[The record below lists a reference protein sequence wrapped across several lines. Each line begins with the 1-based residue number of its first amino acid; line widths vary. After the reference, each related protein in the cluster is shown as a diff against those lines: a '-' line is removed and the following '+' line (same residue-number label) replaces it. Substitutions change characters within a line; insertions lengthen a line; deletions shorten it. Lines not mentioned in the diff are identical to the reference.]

1 MAITILDDLPE
12 FLKNFLIGRGIKPPV
27 DPNAVPVSSG
37 LVPVLP
43 KRRVVPENA
52 YTSGDID
59 VDPPANIPFDSSYF
73 SNLLGIGGLFGG
85 SENTSPIPSDF
96 EDKTTWQGNPMDN
109 VGLMKP
115 EAYQNLRGFLKP
127 ELRGALNQAAFAS
140 WNDPANYAPY
150 LANLGRDTDP
160 NSATKNYID
169 KTQSSLSDFGSRL
182 SNQFMEPFHSP
193 YISDERKIGY
203 GVSKIIPSLMGGL
216 APVLGL
222 FGAIGQAM
230 GAYHPLNAAKD
241 SNIFMDPLTDVS
253 TWDSLSPGAGG
264 FQTGSLNID
273 NQLANLAKENPDQ
286 WLDTPYGYITAS
298 DLNKANEAGLFDSVI
313 GTLDDTELAVGFRD
327 PNSWAQRVDYG
338 VSLPQ
343 DRGFQEVAPFGFTN
357 QQALQDFENTRSGEF
372 LNQAGIIGEVLGD
385 TSYET
390 IQNIAEGLAT
400 GDDSAFDDAYADSF
414 SDTTEGSEDSSI
426 DDFGGEGWF

>member
-12 FLKNFLIGRGIKPPV
+12 FLKNFLIRRGIKPPV

-37 LVPVLP
+37 LVPALT
-43 KRRVVPENA
+43 RQRVVPENA

-59 VDPPANIPFDSSYF
+59 VDPPANIPFDPSYF
-73 SNLLGIGGLFGG
+73 SNLLGGLFGG
-85 SENTSPIPSDF
+85 AENTPSIPSDAENTSLIPSDKIAF
-96 EDKTTWQGNPMDN
+96 PNALTIGSGLPMLESQNQGS
-109 VGLMKP
+109 V
-115 EAYQNLRGFLKP
+115 
-127 ELRGALNQAAFAS
+127 
-140 WNDPANYAPY
+140 
-150 LANLGRDTDP
+150 
-160 NSATKNYID
+160 KNYIA
-169 KTQSSLSDFGSRL
+169 KTQNSLSDFGSRL

-193 YISDERKIGY
+193 YISDSRKIGY

-230 GAYHPLNAAKD
+230 GDYHPLNPAKD

-273 NQLANLAKENPDQ
+273 NQLAKAAEENPDQ
-286 WLDTPYGYITAS
+286 WLKTPYGYITAS

-372 LNQAGIIGEVLGD
+372 LNRAGIIGEGMED
-385 TSYET
+385 TSYENL
-390 IQNIAEGLAT
+390 QNIAEGLAGGYAVGT
-400 GDDSAFDDAYADSF
+400 KDGAFVDF
-414 SDTTEGSEDSSI
+414 SDF
-426 DDFGGEGWF
+426 DDFGMTDDVGLDSYFGEGDYGDGLI

>member
-12 FLKNFLIGRGIKPPV
+12 FLKNFLIRRGIKPPV

-37 LVPVLP
+37 LVPALT
-43 KRRVVPENA
+43 RQRVVPENA

-59 VDPPANIPFDSSYF
+59 VDPPANIPFDPSYF
-73 SNLLGIGGLFGG
+73 SNLLGGLFGG
-85 SENTSPIPSDF
+85 AENTPSIPSDAENTSLIPSDKIAF
-96 EDKTTWQGNPMDN
+96 PNALTIGSGLPMLESQNQGS
-109 VGLMKP
+109 V
-115 EAYQNLRGFLKP
+115 
-127 ELRGALNQAAFAS
+127 
-140 WNDPANYAPY
+140 
-150 LANLGRDTDP
+150 
-160 NSATKNYID
+160 KNYIA

-193 YISDERKIGY
+193 YISDSRKIGY

-230 GAYHPLNAAKD
+230 GDYHPLNPAKD

-273 NQLANLAKENPDQ
+273 NQLAKAAEENPDQ
-286 WLDTPYGYITAS
+286 WLKTPYGYITAS

-372 LNQAGIIGEVLGD
+372 LNQAGIIGEGMGD
-385 TSYET
+385 TSYENL
-390 IQNIAEGLAT
+390 QNIAEGLAGGYAVGT
-400 GDDSAFDDAYADSF
+400 KDGAFVDF
-414 SDTTEGSEDSSI
+414 SDF
-426 DDFGGEGWF
+426 DDFGMTDDVGLDSYFGEGDYGDGLI

>member
-12 FLKNFLIGRGIKPPV
+12 FLKNFLIRRGIKPPV

-37 LVPVLP
+37 LVPALT
-43 KRRVVPENA
+43 RQRVVPENA

-59 VDPPANIPFDSSYF
+59 VDPPANIPFDPSYF
-73 SNLLGIGGLFGG
+73 SNLLGGLFGG
-85 SENTSPIPSDF
+85 AENTPSIPSDAENTSLIPSDKIAF
-96 EDKTTWQGNPMDN
+96 PNALTIGSGLPMLESQNQGS
-109 VGLMKP
+109 V
-115 EAYQNLRGFLKP
+115 
-127 ELRGALNQAAFAS
+127 
-140 WNDPANYAPY
+140 
-150 LANLGRDTDP
+150 
-160 NSATKNYID
+160 KNYIA

-193 YISDERKIGY
+193 YISDSRKIGY

-230 GAYHPLNAAKD
+230 GDYHPLNPAKD

-273 NQLANLAKENPDQ
+273 NQLAKAAEENPDQ
-286 WLDTPYGYITAS
+286 WLKTPYGYITAS

-372 LNQAGIIGEVLGD
+372 LNRAGIIGEGMED
-385 TSYET
+385 TSYENL
-390 IQNIAEGLAT
+390 QNIAEGLAGGYAVGT
-400 GDDSAFDDAYADSF
+400 KDGAFVDF
-414 SDTTEGSEDSSI
+414 SDF
-426 DDFGGEGWF
+426 DDFGMTDDVGLDSYFGEGDYGDGLI